1 MLTYEIISSVKR
13 TFSRSKRAIALK
25 NAQVVKGKKG
35 KRGGKLIKCEL
46 CGELIPMYKSQ
57 LDHIDAITPLMISQ
71 KVMSFIMLFERTFC
85 DDKNLQ
91 VICKDCHDKKS
102 KIERSQRVK
111 WRKKKKFLV
120 CRVALGGRMKVI
132 GMVNLKELSDKYEV
146 LAVYAKKKDADKELQ
161 RRKKL

>member
-25 NAQVVKGKKG
+25 NKHVVKGQKG
-35 KRGGKLIKCEL
+35 KRGGKLVKCEL

-57 LDHIDAITPLMISQ
+57 LDHIDSITPVMLAQ

-91 VICKDCHDKKS
+91 VICKTCHDKKS
-102 KIERSQRVK
+102 KKERSERVK
-111 WRKKKKFLV
+111 WRKKKKYLV

-132 GMVNLKELSDKYEV
+132 GITDLKELNDKYEV
-146 LAVYAKKKDADKELQ
+146 LAVYAKKKDADEELK
-161 RRKKL
+161 RRQKL